1 MKKGDRYLLKV
12 DKITNANYFVSF
24 TEDEKLPLFVVE
36 EGRVGSPGRK
46 SQHPIRSWDR
56 ILRKYQLD
64 GYEDMS
70 YLRAKGV
77 SNKEAVFLGPCSD
90 IMNELMGAAK
100 KAVETAYIIDAKAVT
115 AAMIESAKK
124 SVDEL
129 SKVSTIEEFNELLN
143 NIFKILPRKMNC
155 ISNYL
160 AKTADDFN
168 RIIIREQDLL
178 DNMKAVC
185 STNDLEETSQTENLF
200 DTLGIQMRVANDEEV
215 KKVIGM
221 VDNRVQAKVKRVWFV
236 NNIKTQKAYK
246 NYVEANKIDKT
257 MLLWHGSRTE
267 NWFSIIKS
275 GLLIRPAGAAYTGS
289 MFGDGIYFATKA
301 SKSFNYTSY
310 RGSYWAGGTSDKA
323 YMALYQVAS
332 GIPYDVYSHDWDV
345 GTMTLAKLKQKGNYN
360 CLFAHAGTMLLND
373 EIVLYDSSQMSI
385 RFLVEFE

>member
-1 MKKGDRYLLKV
+1 MKKGDRYLLRV
-12 DKITNANYFVSF
+12 DKVTNANYFVSF
-24 TEDEKLPLFVVE
+24 TEDEKLPLFIVE
-36 EGRVGSPGRK
+36 EGRVGSPGRRT
-46 SQHPIRSWDR
+46 QHPIRSWDR

-70 YLRAKGV
+70 YLRAKATN
-77 SNKEAVFLGPCSD
+77 SSEPTFIGPCAD

-100 KAVETAYIIDAKAVT
+100 KAIEISYIIDPKAVT
-115 AAMIESAKK
+115 KAMIDNAKK
-124 SVDEL
+124 NVDEL

-160 AKTADDFN
+160 AKTSDDFN

-178 DNMKAVC
+178 DNMRAVC
-185 STNDLEETSQTENLF
+185 STNDLEENSQTENLF
-200 DTLGIQMRVANDEEV
+200 DTLGIQMRIANDEEV
-215 KKVIGM
+215 KKVVGM
-221 VDNRVQAKVKRVWFV
+221 IDNRVQAKVKRVWFV
-236 NNIKTQKAYK
+236 NNTRTQKAYK
-246 NYVEANKIDKT
+246 NYVETNKIDKT

-332 GIPYDVYSHDWDV
+332 GTPYDVYSHDWDV
-345 GTMTLAKLKQKGNYN
+345 GTMTLAKLRQKGNYN

-373 EIVLYDSSQMSI
+373 EIIFYDPSQVTI
-385 RFLVEFE
+385 RYLVEFE